1 MSRIEMGTIKE
12 GYEAFLVTKGF
23 DYQYEIV
30 EEEEVTNTYDTL
42 EEFAE
47 AVMMI
52 INPMGFYT
60 MRRVA
65 RELLEKVDDKEA
77 VIKELGISEEAI
89 EWLS

>member
-1 MSRIEMGTIKE
+1 MGTITE

-30 EEEEVTNTYDTL
+30 EEEDVTNTYDTL

-47 AVMMI
+47 AVLMI

-65 RELLEKVDDKEA
+65 RELLERVDDQEA

>member
-1 MSRIEMGTIKE
+1 MSRIEMGTITE

-30 EEEEVTNTYDTL
+30 EDDDVSNTYYTL

-60 MRRVA
+60 LKRVA
-65 RELLEKVDDKEA
+65 RELLERVDDKEVVA
-77 VIKELGISEEAI
+77 KEIGLREEQI